1 MSDWNCQIVVIEK
14 VEAHPNA
21 DALDIVT
28 VMGDYPIVVKRDEY
42 RIGDISGY
50 IAIDSIV
57 PDTEQFYFLCPK
69 EHEKYEED
77 GEIKVRPLGPKYSLG
92 SVPEKFRVIKAKKIR
107 GIYSQGMLISGNYSS
122 MNIGDSIVDL
132 LQLKKWE
139 EQEEDN
145 IINAKSSKGSN
156 AEKAPQ
162 DWSIPYYDVE
172 GLRKYLACIR
182 DDEEVI
188 ISEKL
193 HGSNM
198 SVCYDGNKLWVKSR
212 NFYKKYDPEDPW
224 WDIAIRY
231 DLENKLSKYPNKV
244 FFGELYG
251 QVKNF
256 RYDCNVTNGKLES
269 KIRFFDIWDLKEL
282 KYLDYDAFKS
292 IILDCGLDVVPELYR
307 GLWAGK
313 DQMYSYAEGMTTLGG
328 KHIREGF
335 VLRTVYERFEPKLH
349 SRMQLKLVG
358 EGYNL
363 KK

>member
-1 MSDWNCQIVVIEK
+1 MSDWINKIVRVEK
-14 VEAHPNA
+14 VEKHPEA
-21 DALDIVT
+21 DRLDIAY
-28 VMGDYPIVVKRDEY
+28 VMGDYPIVCKLNQYKV
-42 RIGDISGY
+42 GDLVGY
-50 IAIDSIV
+50 ISIESIL
-57 PDTEQFYFLCPK
+57 PDTEEFHFLSPK
-69 EHEKYEED
+69 QYEKYED
-77 GEIKVRPLGPKYSLG
+77 NGEIKKRIIGPKYSVG
-92 SVPEKFRVIKAKKIR
+92 SVPEKFRRLKAKR
-107 GIYSQGMLISGNYSS
+107 FFNVYSQGLLINCPPG
-122 MNIGDSIVDL
+122 MNEGDDL
-132 LQLKKWE
+132 VSFLNLKKWE
-139 EQEEDN
+139 EEEEEN
-145 IINAKSSKGSN
+145 IIKSKYSNGSN

-172 GLRKYLACIR
+172 GLRKYLTCIR

-198 SVCYDGNKLWVKSR
+198 SACYDGNKLWVKSR